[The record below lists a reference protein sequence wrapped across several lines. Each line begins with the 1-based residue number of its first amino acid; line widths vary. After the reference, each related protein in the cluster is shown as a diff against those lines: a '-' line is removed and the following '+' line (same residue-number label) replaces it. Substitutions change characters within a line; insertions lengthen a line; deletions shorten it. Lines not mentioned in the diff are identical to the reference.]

1 MLQQNLDSL
10 GPISTPNAIKR
21 RFNCV
26 LARFTIWSI
35 LYDLTDFLWVGTR
48 TDSVILAA
56 ITSVPAFIRALLWSG
71 VSLSVVYLAANRPVT
86 THGARAVGPAR
97 SVTSHF
103 VGFCS
108 ILLSQTAVSG
118 TATLSGGVTSC
129 FREAVKPPIEDP
141 SIPISLRSAS
151 MIGAWA
157 L

>member
-71 VSLSVVYLAANRPVT
+71 VSLSVVYLAAKRPVT
-86 THGARAVGPAR
+86 TH
-97 SVTSHF
+97 
-103 VGFCS
+103 
-108 ILLSQTAVSG
+108 
-118 TATLSGGVTSC
+118 
-129 FREAVKPPIEDP
+129 
-141 SIPISLRSAS
+141 
-151 MIGAWA
+151 
-157 L
+157 